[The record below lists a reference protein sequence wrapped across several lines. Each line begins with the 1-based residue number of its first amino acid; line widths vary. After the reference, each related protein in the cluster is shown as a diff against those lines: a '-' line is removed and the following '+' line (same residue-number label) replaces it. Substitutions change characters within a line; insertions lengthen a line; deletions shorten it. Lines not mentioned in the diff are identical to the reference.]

1 MKGSLYII
9 TGCSRGLGRALKEKL
24 CLDPGNQVL
33 GISRT
38 QMEESNNFF
47 HLGLDLADPKALI
60 MSLGKIFP
68 SGDFQKVV
76 LINNAGWIGEIAPL
90 GKLDPNGILD
100 IFSLNLIAPA
110 ILINGYVKQYQNSES
125 EKIVI
130 NISSGAAQK
139 ELDGWSGYCG
149 SKAGLNQLSMVAE
162 EESRLK
168 NSGIKYYALSPGII
182 DTEMQSE
189 IRSTSL
195 HNFSRGESFRS
206 YKTQGDLVPPDSVAE
221 KICYLIENSKNFKGV
236 LLDVRNF

>member
-9 TGCSRGLGRALKEKL
+9 TGCSKGLGRALKEKL
-24 CLDPGNQVL
+24 CLDLDNKVL

-38 QMEESNNFF
+38 QMEKRDNFS
-47 HLGLDLADPKALI
+47 HLCLDLADPQAII
-60 MSLGKIFP
+60 MNLGRIFP
-68 SGDFQKVV
+68 SGDFQKMI
-76 LINNAGWIGEIAPL
+76 LINNAGSIGEIAPL
-90 GKLDPNGILD
+90 GKLEPKGIQD

-139 ELDGWSGYCG
+139 AMDGWSGYCG
-149 SKAGLNQLSMVAE
+149 SKAGLNQLSLVAE
-162 EESRLK
+162 EESKLK
-168 NSGIKYYALSPGII
+168 GSGIKFYALSPGII

-195 HNFSRGESFRS
+195 DNFSRGESFRS
-206 YKTQGDLVPPDSVAE
+206 LKSQGDLVSPDSVAD
-221 KICYLIENSKNFKGV
+221 KVCYLIDNSKNFKEV
-236 LLDVRNF
+236 LQDVRNF

>member
-1 MKGSLYII
+1 MKVSLYIL
-9 TGCSRGLGRALKEKL
+9 TGCSKGLGRALKEKL
-24 CLDPGNQVL
+24 CQNPENQVL

-38 QMEESNNFF
+38 QMEESENFS
-47 HLGLDLADPKALI
+47 HLGLDLADPYALT

-90 GKLDPNGILD
+90 GKLDPKGIQD

-110 ILINGYVKQYQNSES
+110 ILINGYVKQYKNSSS
-125 EKIVI
+125 EKLVI

-139 ELDGWSGYCG
+139 ALDGWSGYCG
-149 SKAGLNQLSMVAE
+149 SKAGLNQLSLVAE
-162 EESRLK
+162 EESKLTG
-168 NSGIKYYALSPGII
+168 SGIKFYALSPGII

-195 HNFSRGESFRS
+195 DNFSRGESFRS
-206 YKTQGDLVPPDSVAE
+206 FKTQGDLVSPDSVAD
-221 KICYLIENSKNFKGV
+221 KVCYLINHSKNFKEV
-236 LLDVRNF
+236 LQDERNF